1 MDSDSASLAPAS
13 AAGAGNVAERTAS
26 GRADVGSPPL
36 EELLAAVGRGDEAA
50 FAEIY
55 RRTGG
60 KLYAMALSILRD
72 RALAEEALQE
82 ALVDVWRGAG
92 SFRPQRGHA
101 LGWLV
106 TVTRNRALRVARRRG
121 AESAGRADELPQMP
135 DTAADPLQVLERRAD
150 GAALAR
156 CLRALEADQRRAI
169 LLAYYRGLSQRQL
182 AERLDR
188 PLGTVKSWIRRGLAG
203 LKRCLDEAHH

>member
-1 MDSDSASLAPAS
+1 MDRDSASLAPAS
-13 AAGAGNVAERTAS
+13 AAGAGDAAERTVSARAGAS
-26 GRADVGSPPL
+26 TPPL
-36 EELLAAVGRGDEAA
+36 EDLLAAVARGDEAA
-50 FAEIY
+50 FAELY
-55 RRTGG
+55 GRAGG

-82 ALVDVWRGAG
+82 ALVDVWRGAA
-92 SFRPQRGHA
+92 SFRPHRGHA

-121 AESAGRADELPQMP
+121 ADSSTRAEELPQMP

-169 LLAYYRGLSQRQL
+169 LLAYYCGLSQSQL
-182 AERLDR
+182 AQRLDR

-203 LKRCLDEAHH
+203 LKRCLDEAHD